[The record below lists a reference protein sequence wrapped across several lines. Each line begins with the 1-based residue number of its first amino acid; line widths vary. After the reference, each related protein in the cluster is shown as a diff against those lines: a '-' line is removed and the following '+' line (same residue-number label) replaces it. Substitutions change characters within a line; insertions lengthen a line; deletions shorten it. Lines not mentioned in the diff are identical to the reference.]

1 LNVQNYKKAGGFVC
15 TKSAQKAKQNAQIA
29 LLCPIK
35 SYFCA
40 GSTGRVTT
48 HFSVMIQLFQTSKSQ
63 LYEVEALGDSTWV
76 NIVDPTFEERE
87 WIEKNCPLVLEYLTD
102 SLDIDELSRVEKE
115 DDYLLVVIRLPH
127 FRGVEHDTP
136 FTTIPLMI
144 FLTDSMTITICKEEN
159 VIIQEFIKE
168 RVKGFSTGKK
178 NKFLLQL
185 MLKTASKYLLHL
197 RNINKIV
204 ERLEDELESSLRNR
218 EIMEL
223 LKYEKALIYYTTAL
237 QANGAMMERL
247 RRLRIFAAWEE
258 DDDLLEDVMIEN
270 QQAIQMTNISIRVL
284 GQMMEAYSSV
294 INNNMNN
301 VMKTLTFV
309 TICLAIPTLFA
320 SLYGMNIP
328 LPGQESGNA
337 FYVVLGSSSLIIAGV
352 YALFKRVRWF

>member
-1 LNVQNYKKAGGFVC
+1 
-15 TKSAQKAKQNAQIA
+15 
-29 LLCPIK
+29 
-35 SYFCA
+35 
-40 GSTGRVTT
+40 
-48 HFSVMIQLFQTSKSQ
+48 
-63 LYEVEALGDSTWV
+63 
-76 NIVDPTFEERE
+76 
-87 WIEKNCPLVLEYLTD
+87 
-102 SLDIDELSRVEKE
+102 
-115 DDYLLVVIRLPH
+115 
-127 FRGVEHDTP
+127 
-136 FTTIPLMI
+136 MI
-144 FLTDSMTITICKEEN
+144 FLTDTITITICKEEN

-204 ERLEDELESSLRNR
+204 EKLEDELESSLRNR

-247 RRLRIFAAWEE
+247 RRLRIFSAWE
-258 DDDLLEDVMIEN
+258 DDEDLLEDVMIEN

-320 SLYGMNIP
+320 SLYGMNVP
-328 LPGQESGNA
+328 LPWQSDGKA
-337 FYVVLGSSSLIIAGV
+337 FYILLGSSMVIIAGV
-352 YALFKRVRWF
+352 YLLFKRVRWF